1 MLLTSNKLVTEGFIK
16 YKIRF
21 PNTTK
26 EEKLRVL
33 IYDLFFSFIVDE
45 KKNSERTCAVYSVRR
60 QDRVKKQYDV
70 TNFKVL

>member
-26 EEKLRVL
+26 EKKLWVL

-45 KKNSERTCAVYSVRR
+45 KKNSERTR
-60 QDRVKKQYDV
+60 
-70 TNFKVL
+70 L